1 MNENEFAAY
10 HQRSETLSTALLDM
24 NALCTEM
31 HLFDQGSQMKKLA
44 DQLQAHRF
52 AVGVMGEFRRG
63 KSTVINS
70 LLGEKVMPS
79 DIRPCSA
86 TMNRVTYG
94 EEKKATINMKDGS
107 NTNISIEE
115 LPRYVTK
122 LEEYE
127 DMAANVEEATVY
139 YPSHFCKDGVDIID
153 TPGLND
159 DERMDKVSRD
169 VVPQLDVL
177 IMTLVPDSPFSIS
190 EARFVRD
197 TLLTND
203 LSRMIFLVNKIDMVD
218 EEERETLLSEIRK
231 RIQEKTL
238 DELLNLMGE
247 KSDVYKNA
255 VKVLNNISIYP
266 ISARDSLKGKLK
278 NNPFLVEESGAVA
291 FENALTEMLTGE
303 RAALELGHAASILC
317 AVGVQVQNELIS
329 REAALDMSAEEFEK
343 KQDELEAAKRK
354 TLEEE
359 ELRIKELISN
369 EKVLK
374 EELMHKAE
382 AYYGEMEV
390 HLKDMIDSKSSQWE
404 IKRMSEPQYQA
415 LVTGQLQ
422 EKIQDEISEQMK
434 SFTIQ
439 MIGEMEQFL
448 GKDAKAISEF
458 TGETAKML
466 LGIVHTDDPEKVM
479 DNGDVIATAIDVI
492 TDFAGIYGVGGVI
505 AGARAAGVKGAIVG
519 GGIGLVS
526 TLAIAA
532 ACPVAGIPMLII
544 SCAGGTLASKFA
556 TKRIFGKDIAE
567 KKRKELVLS
576 LKKAV
581 EDSVKQISEE
591 KQLEGWVD
599 TQIMTAY
606 QNLRNTLA
614 DECKKL
620 IDEAMNSLQELDNVR
635 RTAVEEHKQ
644 KKDEF
649 VLQWKK
655 CEEILSN
662 IRPVTEWLSE
672 QSVKAMA

>member
-127 DMAANVEEATVY
+127 DMEANVEEATVY
-139 YPSHFCKDGVDIID
+139 DPSHFCKDGVDIID